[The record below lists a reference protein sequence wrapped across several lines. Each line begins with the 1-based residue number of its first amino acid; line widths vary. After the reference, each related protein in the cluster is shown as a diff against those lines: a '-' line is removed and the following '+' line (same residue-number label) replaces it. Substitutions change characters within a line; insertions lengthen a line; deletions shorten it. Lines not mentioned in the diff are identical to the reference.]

1 MHALIAGPHRKR
13 AFFLCPLTLPS
24 VLLFFSVSFLA
35 PPVKSG
41 ALLSQPAGAAGAAVK
56 FERKLLTGGCDNALR
71 LWRFVEENNQWFE
84 VPRAFPGESG
94 ADSPAHGDWVRDA
107 AFAPSLGLPSNTV
120 ASCSEDKT
128 VVVWAEDPATG
139 QWRRAK
145 TLRFDAKV
153 YRVSWSLMGNILAV
167 AQGDNKVSLWKES
180 IDGDWK
186 NLSHAQAQHYTQ
198 QQAAPNGAPP
208 SPHQQQPPQHDQ
220 HQQQQQQHPP
230 QQQAHYGQQVP
241 AQAMPHPHQQAH
253 AQQAHP
259 QQQPQYAQ
267 HAQHPQLQSPQ
278 HHQQPHHHQ
287 QQQQHYQPQQP
298 QYAQQQYGAP
308 Y

>member
-1 MHALIAGPHRKR
+1 VP
-13 AFFLCPLTLPS
+13 FL
-24 VLLFFSVSFLA
+24 V

-71 LWRFVEENNQWFE
+71 LWRFVEESNQWFE

-94 ADSPAHGDWVRDA
+94 ADAPAHGDWVRDA

-198 QQAAPNGAPP
+198 QQAAPNGAPS
-208 SPHQQQPPQHDQ
+208 SPHQQQQPPQHDQ
-220 HQQQQQQHPP
+220 HQHQQQQHPP

-241 AQAMPHPHQQAH
+241 AQAMPHPH
-253 AQQAHP
+253 QQAHP

-287 QQQQHYQPQQP
+287 QQQQQHYQPQQP